1 MYPPERISRLIKSIN
16 HGFDPIVGRKSFLL
30 IGDSRAM
37 VVAQLVEWLLPTPE
51 VHGSNPVIGK
61 NLY

>member
-30 IGDSRAM
+30 NGDSRAI
-37 VVAQLVEWLLPTPE
+37 VVAQLVERLLPTPE